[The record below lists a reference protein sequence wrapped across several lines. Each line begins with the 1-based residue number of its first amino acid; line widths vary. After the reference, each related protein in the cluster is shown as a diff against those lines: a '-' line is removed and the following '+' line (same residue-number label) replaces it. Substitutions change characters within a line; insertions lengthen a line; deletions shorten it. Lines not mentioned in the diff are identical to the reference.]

1 MAVAVILA
9 LLVAVLTPLAVY
21 LAGRTRS
28 ASPSPRRGLPP
39 GSLGLPLVGQ
49 SLGLLRAMRRNTAER
64 WLQDR
69 IDRYGPVSKLSL
81 FGAPT
86 VFVAGPAANKVVFL
100 SEALAPKQPRSLATI
115 IGRRNV
121 LELVGDDHRRV
132 RGALMQ
138 FLRPDMLRRCVGK
151 IDGEVRRHLADRWA
165 GERAVTVLP
174 LMKTLTF
181 DIVATILFG
190 LDRGGIREQLAAA
203 FADMLEGIW
212 SVPLDLPF
220 TAFRRSLRASA
231 RARRLL
237 AATVREKKASLEHGR
252 SFPSDDL
259 ISYLVS
265 LRHGDGDGGRPL
277 LTEEEIIDNSI
288 VSLTAGHD
296 TSATLMTFMIR
307 HLANDPTTL
316 AAMAQEH
323 DEIGRS
329 KDGGEA
335 LTWEDV
341 ARMKLTWRVAQ
352 ETLRM
357 VPPVFGSFR
366 RALDDVDLDGYRIP
380 RGWQVF
386 WAPCVTHMDP
396 AIYHEPIKFEP
407 SRFDSQAAA
416 PPPPPYSFV
425 AFGGGPR
432 ICPGMELARVE
443 TLVTMHYLVR
453 HFRWRL
459 CRGEKD
465 DTFVRDPLPSPAN
478 GLPVELDHVAPLLPV
493 RGDS

>member
-1 MAVAVILA
+1 MALAVVVVA
-9 LLVAVLTPLAVY
+9 LLVAFLTPLAVY
-21 LAGRTRS
+21 LAGRS
-28 ASPSPRRGLPP
+28 ARTTPPPRRNLPP

-49 SLGLLRAMRRNTAER
+49 SLSLLRAMRRHRRA
-64 WLQDR
+64 DR

-86 VFVAGPAANKVVFL
+86 VLLAGPAANKAVFL
-100 SEALAPKQPRSLATI
+100 SEALAPKQPRSLAAI
-115 IGRRNV
+115 IGRRNM

-132 RGALMQ
+132 RGALAQ
-138 FLRPDMLRRCVGK
+138 FLRPEMLRRSG
-151 IDGEVRRHLADRWA
+151 
-165 GERAVTVLP
+165 
-174 LMKTLTF
+174 
-181 DIVATILFG
+181 
-190 LDRGGIREQLAAA
+190 AAA
-203 FADMLEGIW
+203 FADMLEGLW
-212 SVPLDLPF
+212 AVPLDLPF

-237 AATVREKKASLEHGR
+237 AATVREKKANLEQGE
-252 SFPSDDL
+252 SSPSDDL

-265 LRHGDGDGGRPL
+265 LRDGDGGGGRPL

-288 VSLTAGHD
+288 VCLTAGHD
-296 TSATLMTFMIR
+296 TSAILLTFMVR
-307 HLANDPTTL
+307 HLADDPATL
-316 AAMAQEH
+316 AAMHE
-323 DEIGRS
+323 EIARS
-329 KDGGEA
+329 KRDGEA

-366 RALDDVDLDGYRIP
+366 RALEDVELDGGYVIP
-380 RGWQVF
+380 KGWQVF

-396 AIYHEPIKFEP
+396 AIYHDPDKFDP
-407 SRFDSQAAA
+407 SRFDAQAAA
-416 PPPPPYSFV
+416 SAPPPYSFV

-459 CRGEKD
+459 CCGGEEN
-465 DTFVRDPLPSPAN
+465 TFVRDPLPSPAN
-478 GLPVELDHVAPLLPV
+478 GLPVELDHIAPL
-493 RGDS
+493 RCYEFNS